1 VGQPQ
6 HIEGASVMSDLGA
19 DPLVQTTGGSSG
31 ARRRRLR
38 GYGYFKGLGPGLV
51 TGAADDDPSGIGTYS
66 QVGATLRFDLLW
78 TCLISLPLTLAVME
92 LAARVGLVTD
102 RGLAAIVRDRFAKP
116 IVYPVLFLVVAAN
129 TFNVGADLG
138 SMAAA
143 LRLLVPVPA
152 LVGVAL
158 FALVMTVLEVR
169 VPYERYA
176 KLLRW
181 LVLSL
186 AAYVAVLFSVHV
198 PWGEVAR
205 HTLVPHLSGD
215 RQHLAALVA
224 VFGTTI
230 SPYLF
235 FWQAAEEVEEHQGVL
250 EAREI
255 RRMRLDVTTGVAAG
269 VGVMFAILT
278 ATAVTLG
285 TRGAAIET
293 ADQAAQALRPVAG
306 AFAGLLFTAGIVGT
320 GLLAVP
326 TLVGSSAYAL
336 AEAFHWQEG
345 LSQKLRRA
353 PGFYAVIIGGMAV
366 GAALNVV
373 GVNPIHALYLA
384 AILNGLAAPPILVLM
399 AVVSRSD
406 TLGRWRS
413 GPLSLAL
420 VSTAVIVMTAL
431 PAWYLLA

>member
-1 VGQPQ
+1 MTY
-6 HIEGASVMSDLGA
+6 SS
-19 DPLVQTTGGSSG
+19 TGSLARG
-31 ARRRRLR
+31 ARFSRSGHRRLR
-38 GYGYFKGLGPGLV
+38 GYGYFRGLGPGLV
-51 TGAADDDPSGIGTYS
+51 SGAADDDPSGIGTYS

-78 TCLISLPLTLAVME
+78 TCMIALPLTMAVVE
-92 LAARVGLVTD
+92 LAARVGLVTN
-102 RGLAAIVRDRFAKP
+102 RGLAAIVRERFAKP

-143 LRLLVPVPA
+143 LRLLVPLPTLA
-152 LVGVAL
+152 GVVL

-176 KLLRW
+176 RLLRW

-186 AAYVAVLFSVHV
+186 AAYVGVLLSVHV
-198 PWGEVAR
+198 PWGQVAR
-205 HTLVPHLSGD
+205 DTLIPHVSGD
-215 RQHLAALVA
+215 RQHVAALVA

-235 FWQAAEEVEEHQGVL
+235 FWQAAEEMEDQKGPPTVSQ
-250 EAREI
+250 I
-255 RRMRLDVTTGVAAG
+255 RRMRVDVAAG
-269 VGVMFAILT
+269 VTAGVVVMFAILT

-285 TRGAAIET
+285 TRGTAIQT

-306 AFAGLLFTAGIVGT
+306 DFAGLLFTAGIVGT

-336 AEAFHWQEG
+336 AEAFHWREG
-345 LSQKLRRA
+345 LSQRLRRA
-353 PGFYAVIIGGMAV
+353 PGFYAVIIGGMV
-366 GAALNVV
+366 IGAALNMI

-384 AILNGLAAPPILVLM
+384 AIFNGLAAPPILVLM
-399 AVVSRSD
+399 AVASRSNA
-406 TLGRWRS
+406 LGRWRS
-413 GPLSLAL
+413 GPVSLL
-420 VSTAVIVMTAL
+420 IVSGAAIVMTAL
-431 PAWYLLA
+431 PVWYLLA